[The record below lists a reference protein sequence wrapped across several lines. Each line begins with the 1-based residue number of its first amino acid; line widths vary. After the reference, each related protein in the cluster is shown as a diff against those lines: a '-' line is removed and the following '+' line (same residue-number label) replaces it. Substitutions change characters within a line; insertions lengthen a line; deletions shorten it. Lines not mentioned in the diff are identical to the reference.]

1 MQGGAT
7 YLMVLVVNFRTF
19 EVIMFC
25 VVVRPSAWCGDYTW
39 PMLSANS
46 ICWSLLEI
54 WVILEI
60 SSQIWVMP
68 VQFEVSQT
76 SVSQQSLR
84 KGFKNVVSR
93 WDRPCIACTSCTRSH
108 FATTRQNHLI
118 SKIRKKTMAT
128 KTILRC
134 TPCFKTVDWFNIG
147 ACSYQANRWR
157 CLFVCL
163 LFFVVVVFSSF
174 FLKSKIKV
182 PHDNRLVGNQKRW
195 VFSWRGAHKYLWRTD
210 EITL

>member
-1 MQGGAT
+1 MWRLYMT
-7 YLMVLVVNFRTF
+7 Y
-19 EVIMFC
+19 
-25 VVVRPSAWCGDYTW
+25 A
-39 PMLSANS
+39 
-46 ICWSLLEI
+46 ICKQHLLISSEI
-54 WVILEI
+54 WVMLEI
-60 SSQIWVMP
+60 SSQIWGMP

-76 SVSQQSLR
+76 SGSQQSIR

-108 FATTRQNHLI
+108 FATWRQNHLI

-134 TPCFKTVDWFNIG
+134 TPCFKTADWFNIG

-163 LFFVVVVFSSF
+163 FVVFVVVVFSSF

-195 VFSWRGAHKYLWRTD
+195 VFSWRGAHNYLWRTD
-210 EITL
+210 E

>member
-1 MQGGAT
+1 MWRLYMT
-7 YLMVLVVNFRTF
+7 Y
-19 EVIMFC
+19 
-25 VVVRPSAWCGDYTW
+25 A
-39 PMLSANS
+39 
-46 ICWSLLEI
+46 ICKQHLLISSEI
-54 WVILEI
+54 WAILEI

-93 WDRPCIACTSCTRSH
+93 WDRPCIASTSCTRPH

-134 TPCFKTVDWFNIG
+134 TLVLRLLTDLTSGPVLIKQIVG
-147 ACSYQANRWR
+147 AV

-163 LFFVVVVFSSF
+163 FVVFCCCSF
-174 FLKSKIKV
+174 FFFLS
-182 PHDNRLVGNQKRW
+182 
-195 VFSWRGAHKYLWRTD
+195 
-210 EITL
+210 